1 MKMPNDTNRERAN
14 ENAKGLIM
22 VDSLLEQV
30 GKISALA
37 TICEV
42 KMRVLADN
50 NEVLAHLAHSK
61 KLEDVENGIFKS
73 FERNLTLEEV
83 KKLKAGR
90 VIRNKV
96 LHGDF
101 EAASIKLD
109 EVEANKLSKPEGFAL
124 DLNTGE
130 VRDIGS
136 KPIKSSS
143 IFEWLLA
150 IGTSGFFPLAAGVLQ
165 TNISTID
172 RLLEQTSKKEITP
185 GPL

>member
-1 MKMPNDTNRERAN
+1 MIDM
-14 ENAKGLIM
+14 
-22 VDSLLEQV
+22 LLNQV
-30 GKISALA
+30 GQISGLA

-50 NEVLAHLAHSK
+50 NKALSHLAHSK
-61 KLEDVENGIFKS
+61 KLEDVENGIIKS
-73 FERNLTLEEV
+73 FELHLTTDEV
-83 KKLKAGR
+83 SKLKAGR
-90 VIRNKV
+90 IIRNKV

-109 EVEANKLSKPEGFAL
+109 EIETNKMSKPEGFVL
-124 DLNTGE
+124 DFTTGE

-150 IGTSGFFPLAAGVLQ
+150 ISSTGFFPLAAGVLQ

-172 RLLEQTSKKEITP
+172 RLLEQTSKGEITP

>member
-1 MKMPNDTNRERAN
+1 MIQIARVPLKLERM
-14 ENAKGLIM
+14 IM
-22 VDSLLEQV
+22 VDMLLGQV
-30 GKISALA
+30 GQISALA

-50 NEVLAHLAHSK
+50 NKALEHLAHSK
-61 KLEDVENGIFKS
+61 KLEDVENGIIKS
-73 FERNLTLEEV
+73 FEKNLTLDEV

-101 EAASIKLD
+101 EAASIKL
-109 EVEANKLSKPEGFAL
+109 EEIEANKMSKPEGFAL
-124 DLNTGE
+124 DFKTGE

-150 IGTSGFFPLAAGVLQ
+150 IGTTGFFPLVAGVLQ
-165 TNISTID
+165 DNISTID
-172 RLLEQTSKKEITP
+172 RLLEQTSKGEITP